1 MDRRELFKGII
12 GTATAAPVVK
22 AAAAGQPFP
31 YCERCQAHHTAS
43 VSCYKPP
50 YYLPDFT
57 DKQRE
62 VWAALRNP
70 DIRMVLFSG
79 GRGCGRSFLAREYAK
94 SLQPYANNHK
104 LALFPRYKGD
114 SAEDIRGCRFD
125 HVIIDDAHRLSW
137 DQLNRVLGS
146 WRWYAPAPAK
156 ILFTAAPGGPGQKYL
171 HTMFPKVGHI
181 FGEPGTMENR
191 YHVNAGLRDNPHTA
205 REPRLFQAR
214 T

>member
-1 MDRRELFKGII
+1 MNRRELFKGII
-12 GTATAAPVVK
+12 GAAALASSVK
-22 AAAAGQPFP
+22 AAGTPQKFA
-31 YCERCQAHHTAS
+31 YCEICQAHHTPS
-43 VSCYKPP
+43 LRC
-50 YYLPDFT
+50 LPT
-57 DKQRE
+57 LSDKQQE
-62 VWAALRNP
+62 VMRALHNP

-94 SLQPYANNHK
+94 SLQPYVNNHK
-104 LALFPRYKGD
+104 LALFPRYEGD

-146 WRWYAPAPAK
+146 WRWYAHAPAN
-156 ILFTAAPGGPGQKYL
+156 ILFTAAPGGPGHEYL